1 MADVPLMGEKARYIT
16 YCVQELS
23 RLKGDPQK
31 NRARLNELVSTA
43 NALLIPRSWVGV
55 DEEGLLHVTY
65 TRVKGERGKPDA
77 PTNSPILNTYRNGPS
92 ILMFSADRAWSY
104 DQIAGTYTCI
114 KSRDGEIGH
123 VYPSRIKPL

>member
-31 NRARLNELVSTA
+31 NRARLNELVSMV

-55 DEEGLLHVTY
+55 DNEGLLHVTY
-65 TRVKGERGKPDA
+65 SRVKIGPKHGEIIIGTA
-77 PTNSPILNTYRNGPS
+77 RNGPS
-92 ILMFSADRAWSY
+92 ALIFSADRAWSY